1 MRRIYLKIAILTLV
15 VLTIFTVPLLL
26 DRAANLIHVG
36 APSGGQL
43 PIVVAS
49 PITVQ
54 SHTTSPS
61 TDATRATSAVSVG
74 TPAPESVEFT
84 AQDAA
89 AYVAANSPFISD
101 PSQPPPTVTI
111 EYLTRAEVEARLN
124 TQVVVPNNVP
134 LCLVTLRGHFID
146 NTFSRPDGVGPQPGM
161 HGYLLFDAHTGSL
174 ILEGGS
180 RD

>member
-1 MRRIYLKIAILTLV
+1 VRRVYLKIAILTLV

-26 DRAANLIHVG
+26 DRAANLIPVG
-36 APSGGQL
+36 APSSGQTAEA
-43 PIVVAS
+43 VAS
-49 PITVQ
+49 PATAQ
-54 SHTTSPS
+54 TSPTLPS
-61 TDATRATSAVSVG
+61 TDAASATPASSAG
-74 TPAPESVEFT
+74 TPASESVEFT
-84 AQDAA
+84 RQDAA
-89 AYVAANSPFISD
+89 AYVAANSPFVSD
-101 PSQPPPTVTI
+101 PSQPPPTITI

-124 TQVVVPNNVP
+124 VPVTAPNDVP

-146 NTFSRPDGVGPQPGM
+146 NTFSRPSGAGPQPGM